1 MPDDLIPAF
10 SDPTPAACPECGG
23 PQLVPHPA
31 GLVYRHATLSGCSL
45 QDAEDARLAAD
56 QGRYGPRPTT
66 PTERILLAA
75 AGITVP
81 EDAQCLVEWITDGV
95 RRRTWMAS

>member
-1 MPDDLIPAF
+1 MTEAT
-10 SDPTPAACPECGG
+10 PTCPECSG
-23 PQLVPHPA
+23 PLLPGHPA

-45 QDAEDARLAAD
+45 QDAEDARLVAD
-56 QGRYGPRPTT
+56 KERAGPRPTT

-81 EDAQCLVEWITDGV
+81 EDGTCLVEWITPGC
-95 RRRTWMAS
+95 RRRTFLGAVA